1 MGNFYIKFKDNMIK
15 SVISFFAMMVFFI
28 LLSACAEF
36 KEAGQSIGNTAK
48 NVTTDIGH
56 GSRDTVQA
64 IGRGTKRV
72 VQSVVE
78 DPAPVS
84 K

>member
-1 MGNFYIKFKDNMIK
+1 MKLKDNMIK
-15 SVISFFAMMVFFI
+15 SFIRFFAMMVFFI

-36 KEAGQSIGNTAK
+36 KEAGKSIGNAAK
-48 NVTTDIGH
+48 NVTTEIGR
-56 GSRDTVQA
+56 GSRDTVHA

-78 DPAPVS
+78 NPTPAS